1 MVTDHAVRTQIAHLA
16 FVSKLVAKGGRAHL
30 PLLAWSVSTGTVT
43 GTVDTTLDTDEQRR
57 QWQAWADLVDAT
69 KRREWTGDDG
79 TTHLTASRSYP
90 RDSVTVVIQAVLS

>member
-1 MVTDHAVRTQIAHLA
+1 MTDLAVRKQMAHLSLT
-16 FVSKLVAKGGRAHL
+16 SKLVAKGGRAGL
-30 PLLAWSVSTGTVT
+30 PLLTWSVGTTTVT
-43 GTVDTTLDTDEQRR
+43 GTVDDTLNADEQRR
-57 QWQAWADLVDAT
+57 QWQAWADLLDAT

>member
-1 MVTDHAVRTQIAHLA
+1 MTTGHAVRTQIAHLA

-30 PLLAWSVSTGTVT
+30 PLLTWSVSTGTVT
-43 GTVDTTLDTDEQRR
+43 GTVDATLDADEQRR

-79 TTHLTASRSYP
+79 TVSLTAWRAYP
-90 RDSVTVVIQAVLS
+90 RDGLTVVLQATLS